1 MMTLLV
7 VWNNCFQLYISK
19 VEFTQDIFR
28 SKFRNL
34 RAPLYGYFYLPELKQ
49 FFYPALAFGF
59 FFTYML
65 RNPKKTM
72 EGWGIPTSA
81 FFLLSLSV
89 SLALKDHVSR
99 LVDWMAYYGDFSQ
112 GLKLFSGMADL
123 LRNYTSNMAQLG
135 THANHYP
142 PGICMLMKAEQ
153 VLNMQALTRF
163 LAMLSGVGTICVV
176 RGLSRLL
183 NPSNPAA
190 QLAVLFF
197 VLSPGVLTFISLD
210 PAFIL
215 LLPGTLTLYFYLKG
229 LITGKQSYAIA
240 MGICFSL
247 STFFSFASGFIALLM
262 GILYL
267 VAWRWG
273 LVSLTRGLRQTG
285 LGITT
290 FAALFLLLYLIT
302 GFQLLDCLREAL
314 RNNSQQMSNGFDNLF
329 RYMLRSTGA
338 ILVYLTAA
346 GFPQSFLA
354 FKAMIH
360 SVKVKEDRSWLKVLA
375 VGMPICLMVSAF
387 SGCFFLET
395 ERIWLF
401 FTPFLVI
408 PAGAEGEALYRE
420 SGFRPVAALLAC
432 SLILAGGYELLH
444 RPFPWR

>member
-1 MMTLLV
+1 
-7 VWNNCFQLYISK
+7 
-19 VEFTQDIFR
+19 
-28 SKFRNL
+28 
-34 RAPLYGYFYLPELKQ
+34 
-49 FFYPALAFGF
+49 
-59 FFTYML
+59 
-65 RNPKKTM
+65 
-72 EGWGIPTSA
+72 
-81 FFLLSLSV
+81 
-89 SLALKDHVSR
+89 
-99 LVDWMAYYGDFSQ
+99 
-112 GLKLFSGMADL
+112 
-123 LRNYTSNMAQLG
+123 
-135 THANHYP
+135 
-142 PGICMLMKAEQ
+142 
-153 VLNMQALTRF
+153 
-163 LAMLSGVGTICVV
+163 
-176 RGLSRLL
+176 
-183 NPSNPAA
+183 
-190 QLAVLFF
+190 
-197 VLSPGVLTFISLD
+197 
-210 PAFIL
+210 
-215 LLPGTLTLYFYLKG
+215 
-229 LITGKQSYAIA
+229 
-240 MGICFSL
+240 
-247 STFFSFASGFIALLM
+247 M

-267 VAWRWG
+267 GAWRWG